1 MMLLTIYVSELCDDK
16 AIIYDDFLKFNIR
29 FQNAYLFKINP
40 IFVSLQKRKKGMIV
54 IRVLLCILMLTE
66 VSAAFADAPDF
77 ITISELNK
85 ARKKKSFADVDN
97 LLNRKGWLSMS
108 PEKLADNN
116 VSVLEWTY
124 GIDYR
129 MSFERSWKRLCNV
142 VITTTKF
149 NANRFIDKNLSKYR
163 LVLQTRTKTF
173 YRDGNEMV
181 MLKTSDKS
189 HFVTLTFATKDDD
202 YWRMMVATKSDPDVR
217 RLDTYQIGDYIEEEG
232 GILFYVSED
241 YEYGYIL
248 AMTDVDYG
256 KTYSWGADRVDID
269 GDSPYT
275 TREWHE
281 ANFDMRGAENTAAIC
296 NYIEKTMDNAE
307 YAAQAAKSYTAA
319 GKTDWYLPSEGQL
332 RTIKDDINRLNRRL
346 KAEGGVSMAN
356 TWYWSS
362 TEYDY
367 IFAWAIN
374 FKNNTVGRSSKTSAD
389 RVRAVRTIRIE
400 D

>member
-1 MMLLTIYVSELCDDK
+1 
-16 AIIYDDFLKFNIR
+16 
-29 FQNAYLFKINP
+29 
-40 IFVSLQKRKKGMIV
+40 MIV

-66 VSAAFADAPDF
+66 VSAVFADAPDF

-142 VITTTKF
+142 VITTTMF
-149 NANRFIDKNLSKYR
+149 NANRFINKNLSKYR

-202 YWRMMVATKSDPDVR
+202 YWRMMNGKFCSEAWDCISR
-217 RLDTYQIGDYIEEEG
+217 YIYSGLQG
-232 GILFYVSED
+232 GSIMKD
-241 YEYGYIL
+241 WTNDNNMMI
-248 AMTDVDYG
+248 ACCN
-256 KTYSWGADRVDID
+256 D
-269 GDSPYT
+269 G
-275 TREWHE
+275 TRPVI
-281 ANFDMRGAENTAAIC
+281 FK
-296 NYIEKTMDNAE
+296 IE
-307 YAAQAAKSYTAA
+307 
-319 GKTDWYLPSEGQL
+319 
-332 RTIKDDINRLNRRL
+332 
-346 KAEGGVSMAN
+346 
-356 TWYWSS
+356 
-362 TEYDY
+362 
-367 IFAWAIN
+367 
-374 FKNNTVGRSSKTSAD
+374 
-389 RVRAVRTIRIE
+389 RIE
-400 D
+400 